1 MSDKRARDASAGQK
15 LVEMEREESG
25 LEDRYIWA
33 VKEASEAEE
42 EIERMLNT
50 GRGEGLELKRI
61 G

>member
-50 GRGEGLELKRI
+50 GRGEG
-61 G
+61 